1 MTGERAISLP
11 LPSQSKKGGG
21 SCRDHGPL
29 ERVSGTSYEVR
40 GKCTIFLGELSNI
53 RREY

>member
-11 LPSQSKKGGG
+11 LPSQSKGGG
-21 SCRDHGPL
+21 SGREGPL

-40 GKCTIFLGELSNI
+40 GKCTIFLSELSNI